1 MGDSMKIK
9 NLSKNYDDKIG
20 IKDINLDLN
29 RNCVYAV
36 LGHNGSGKSTLFRT
50 VLGLIPGDGGKI
62 DFQDIDSIGY
72 VPEYRALYQNMQVE
86 DHILFLARLR
96 KMKKETAH
104 ENMNK
109 LIQMFQLE
117 HYRKTKIQTLSKGN
131 QQKVQ
136 FICALIHD
144 PDLILLDEPMTGL
157 DIVNVN
163 LFKEIIHQ
171 MIQEGKKIIM
181 SSHQYD
187 ELEEFCEYILILKE
201 GHDVLQGSV
210 EAIKRKHPY
219 EYLSITYDKHKRYQG
234 HKDVLSV
241 ETTGHLSRYK
251 IKKNSSLI
259 ETVIENRDISTVK
272 LESISL
278 KDLVNTYYG

>member
-1 MGDSMKIK
+1 MKIN
-9 NLSKNYDDKIG
+9 NLSKYYDGRIG
-20 IKDINLDLN
+20 IKNINLDLN

-36 LGHNGSGKSTLFRT
+36 LGQNGSGKSTLFRT
-50 VLGLIPGDGGKI
+50 VLGLIPEDSGDI
-62 DFQDIDSIGY
+62 DFQNIETIGY
-72 VPEYRALYQNMQVE
+72 VPEYRALYQNMLVE
-86 DHILFLARLR
+86 EHILFLARLR
-96 KMKKETAH
+96 KMDMKFAH
-104 ENMNK
+104 ENMDK
-109 LIQMFQLE
+109 LISMFKLE
-117 HYRKTKIQTLSKGN
+117 EYRKTKIQTLSKGN

-171 MIQEGKKIIM
+171 MIQEGKKIVM

-187 ELEEFCEYILILKE
+187 ELEEFCEYIMILKE
-201 GHDVLQGSV
+201 GYDVLQGSV
-210 EAIKRKHPY
+210 EEIKRQHSY
-219 EYLSITYDKHKRYQG
+219 EYLSITYDKYQQYKE

-251 IKKNSSLI
+251 INKASKLI
-259 ETVIENRDISTVK
+259 TEVIRSRDISTVK
-272 LESISL
+272 IESISL
-278 KDLVNTYYG
+278 KDLVNSYYG

>member
-1 MGDSMKIK
+1 MKIT
-9 NLSKNYDDKIG
+9 NLSKYYDGKIG
-20 IKDINLDLN
+20 IENIDLDFN

-50 VLGLIPGDGGKI
+50 VMGLIPQDSGII
-62 DFQDIDSIGY
+62 DFQKIKTIGY
-72 VPEYRALYQNMQVE
+72 VPEYRALYQNMLVE
-86 DHILFLARLR
+86 EHILFLARLR
-96 KMKKETAH
+96 KMKLKTAI

-109 LIQMFQLE
+109 LIKMFDLE
-117 HYRKTKIQTLSKGN
+117 KYRKTKIQTLSKGN

-144 PDLILLDEPMTGL
+144 PDLVLLDEPMTGL

-171 MIQEGKKIIM
+171 MIKEGKKIVM

-187 ELEEFCEYILILKE
+187 ELEEFCEYIMILKD

-210 EAIKRKHPY
+210 EEIKRTHPY
-219 EYLSITYDKHKRYQG
+219 EYLSITYDKHKQYAK
-234 HKDVLSV
+234 HEDVLSV

-251 IKKNSSLI
+251 IKKNSML
-259 ETVIENRDISTVK
+259 TNMVIKQRDISTVK

-278 KDLVNTYYG
+278 KDLVNSYYG

>member
-1 MGDSMKIK
+1 MRIN
-9 NLSKNYDDKIG
+9 NLSKYYDGRIG
-20 IKDINLDLN
+20 IENINLDLN

-50 VLGLIPGDGGKI
+50 ILGLIPQDNGVI
-62 DFQDIDSIGY
+62 DLEDIKTIGY
-72 VPEYRALYQNMQVE
+72 VPEYRALYQNMFVE
-86 DHILFLARLR
+86 EHILFLARLR
-96 KMKKETAH
+96 KMDIKIAK

-109 LIQMFQLE
+109 LIAMFHLE
-117 HYRKTKIQTLSKGN
+117 QYRKTKIQTLSKGN

-144 PDLILLDEPMTGL
+144 PDLVLLDEPMTGL

-171 MIQEGKKIIM
+171 MIQEGKKIVM

-187 ELEEFCEYILILKE
+187 ELEEFCEYIMILKE
-201 GHDVLQGSV
+201 GQDVLQGSV
-210 EAIKRKHPY
+210 ADIKRQHKF
-219 EYLSITYDKHKRYQG
+219 EYLSITYDKYRQYENHP
-234 HKDVLSV
+234 DVLSV

-251 IKKNSSLI
+251 ILKNSKLMDIAIKS
-259 ETVIENRDISTVK
+259 RDISTVK
-272 LESISL
+272 IESISL
-278 KDLVNTYYG
+278 KDLVNSFYG

>member
-1 MGDSMKIK
+1 MRIN
-9 NLSKNYDDKIG
+9 NLSKNYDGKIG
-20 IKDINLDLN
+20 IKDISIDLN

-50 VLGLIPGDGGKI
+50 ILGLIPEDGGSI
-62 DFQDIDSIGY
+62 DFQDIGSIGY
-72 VPEYRALYQNMQVE
+72 VPEYRALYQNMLVE
-86 DHILFLARLR
+86 DHIMFLARLR
-96 KMKKETAH
+96 KMKNETA
-104 ENMNK
+104 ELNMNK
-109 LIQMFQLE
+109 LLKMFQLE
-117 HYRKTKIQTLSKGN
+117 HYRKSKIQSLSKGN

-136 FICALIHD
+136 FICALIHN

-163 LFKEIIHQ
+163 LFKEIIHL
-171 MIQEGKKIIM
+171 MIQEGKKIVM

-187 ELEEFCEYILILKE
+187 ELEEFCEYIMILRE

-210 EAIKRKHPY
+210 EAIKRDHPH
-219 EYLSITYDKHKRYQG
+219 EYLSITYDKHKQYQN
-234 HKDVLSV
+234 HQDVLSV

-251 IKKNSSLI
+251 IKKNSSLMN
-259 ETVIENRDISTVK
+259 TVIENRDISTVK

-278 KDLVNTYYG
+278 KDLVNSYYG